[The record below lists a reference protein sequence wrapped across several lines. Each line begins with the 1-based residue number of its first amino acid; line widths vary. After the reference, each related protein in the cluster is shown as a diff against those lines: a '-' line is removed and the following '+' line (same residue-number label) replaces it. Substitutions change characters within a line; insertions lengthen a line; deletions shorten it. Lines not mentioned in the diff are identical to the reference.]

1 MRPLPF
7 RPLVALVL
15 LATLATAGCSSR
27 GALDD
32 GPSEMELLREDLNA
46 AYAEIDRL
54 KAQNASMERQ
64 LREAM
69 DRAASGSSNGERGET
84 VAVLPTDILF
94 ASGSAELTPEGVAA
108 LADVAARLRAEY
120 PGREVRIEGSTD
132 DKPIGPN
139 LTAKYPSNW
148 ELSAARASTV
158 ARHLQWT
165 HNLDGTNMEVV
176 GLAQYHPLT
185 SNETPEGRQQNRR
198 VRIAV
203 MGE

>member
-7 RPLVALVL
+7 RPLAALVL
-15 LATLATAGCSSR
+15 VAALTVGGCSSR
-27 GALDD
+27 AALE
-32 GPSEMELLREDLNA
+32 GPSEIELLREDLNA
-46 AYAEIDRL
+46 AYTEIDRL
-54 KAQNASMERQ
+54 KAENASMERQ

-69 DRAASGSSNGERGET
+69 DRVASGSSNGERGET

-94 ASGSAELTPEGVAA
+94 ESGSAQLTPEGIARLAEVAE
-108 LADVAARLRAEY
+108 RLRAEY
-120 PGREVRIEGSTD
+120 PGREVRVEGYTD

-148 ELSAARASTV
+148 ELSSARASMV

-176 GLAQYHPLT
+176 GLSQYHPLT
-185 SNETPEGRQQNRR
+185 ENATPEGRQQNRR

-203 MGE
+203 MGG

>member
-1 MRPLPF
+1 MHCLPF

-15 LATLATAGCSSR
+15 LAALATSGCSSR
-27 GALDD
+27 AALDE
-32 GPSEMELLREDLNA
+32 GPSEIELLREDLNA

-54 KAQNASMERQ
+54 KTQNASMERQ

-69 DRAASGSSNGERGET
+69 DRAVGGASNGERGET

-108 LADVAARLRAEY
+108 LADVAARLRAEF

-139 LTAKYPSNW
+139 LQSTYPSNW
-148 ELSAARASTV
+148 ELSAARASMV

-165 HNLDGTNMEVV
+165 HNLEGTNMEVV
-176 GLAQYHPLT
+176 GLAQYHPLA
-185 SNETPEGRQQNRR
+185 SNATPEGRQQNRR